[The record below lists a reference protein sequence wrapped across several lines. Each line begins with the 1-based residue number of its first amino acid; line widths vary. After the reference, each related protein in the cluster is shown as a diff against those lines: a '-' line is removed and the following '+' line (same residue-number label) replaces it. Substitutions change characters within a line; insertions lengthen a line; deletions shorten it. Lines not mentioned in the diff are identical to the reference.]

1 MVDITEGGMQKGLDC
16 AVTIK
21 GISLD
26 TCWSDTRLVNTLI
39 SSVFRSV
46 CSLASM

>member
-1 MVDITEGGMQKGLDC
+1 MVDITDGGMQKGLDW

-26 TCWSDTRLVNTLI
+26 TCWSATKLVNTLI
-39 SSVFRSV
+39 SSLFRSV
-46 CSLASM
+46 WSFASM